1 MARTLNILLTVSLS
15 LFALAPDVHGIAWSG
30 GGWGTA
36 QRIETDNAGSAYR
49 PQIGFD
55 ANGNALA
62 VWSQTNGTRS
72 NIWANRYTAGQGWGT
87 AQLIE
92 DDNAGGAYDPRIAV
106 NSNGNAIAVWE
117 QTAGSQRYFLV
128 NRYTPGQGWGT
139 PQLVETGNAGAA
151 YDPQIAIDAGGNAVL
166 VWHQH
171 DGTRSNIRANR
182 YTAGQGWG
190 VPQLIETDNADSASY
205 PQIAIDANGNALAV
219 WYQSDGTRY
228 NIRANRYTA
237 GTGWGT
243 AALIETDNAG
253 SALDPRIAIDAGG
266 NAMAVWYQRDGI
278 RTNIWANLYTAGW
291 GWGTAQLIET
301 NNTGGASNP
310 QIAINA
316 DGNAMVV
323 WHQSD
328 GVRLNIWAN
337 LYTAGGGWGTAQRI
351 ESNNTGAAFYPQ
363 IAIDADGNALAVWP
377 QSDGLRNNMWANR
390 YTAGCGWGTAQLI
403 ETDNAGGAFSPQIA
417 VNADGN
423 AIAVWHQSDGTR
435 LNIWA
440 NRYTPPQFVNPCTV
454 AF

>member
-1 MARTLNILLTVSLS
+1 MVRTLNILLTVSLS
-15 LFALAPDVHGIAWSG
+15 LFAFAPEVYGIPWGG

-62 VWSQTNGTRS
+62 VWSQTDGTRS

-106 NSNGNAIAVWE
+106 NPNGNAIAVWE
-117 QTAGSQRYFLV
+117 QTADSQRYFLV

-139 PQLVETGNAGAA
+139 PQLVETGSAGAA
-151 YDPQIAIDAGGNAVL
+151 YDPQIAIDAG
-166 VWHQH
+166 
-171 DGTRSNIRANR
+171 
-182 YTAGQGWG
+182 
-190 VPQLIETDNADSASY
+190 
-205 PQIAIDANGNALAV
+205 
-219 WYQSDGTRY
+219 
-228 NIRANRYTA
+228 
-237 GTGWGT
+237 
-243 AALIETDNAG
+243 
-253 SALDPRIAIDAGG
+253 
-266 NAMAVWYQRDGI
+266 
-278 RTNIWANLYTAGW
+278 
-291 GWGTAQLIET
+291 
-301 NNTGGASNP
+301 
-310 QIAINA
+310 
-316 DGNAMVV
+316 GNAMVV